1 MSRTGE
7 LLDCLTATIFEFPL
21 IKKGLSARK
30 LISMERRHLKFI
42 SALMALLMFVSP
54 LNSLAMQPAVQP
66 TMSESY
72 SSPCHGLD
80 SDLHSSVQSLGHED
94 MHSAQCMMENCA
106 DVCASL
112 QHCSSQAP
120 IILSQADHQGYVKA
134 QRLAIE
140 PLTDSHLS
148 VHPPGLY
155 RPPRA

>member
-1 MSRTGE
+1 MSRFGE
-7 LLDCLTATIFEFPL
+7 LLDYSAAAIFEFPL
-21 IKKGLSARK
+21 KNKGLSTRK

-42 SALMALLMFVSP
+42 SALLALLMFVSP
-54 LNSLAMQPAVQP
+54 LSSLAVQP
-66 TMSESY
+66 AMSESH

-80 SDLHSSVQSLGHED
+80 SDAHSPSHSLGHED

-134 QRLAIE
+134 QRLAID
-140 PLTDSHLS
+140 PVTDSHLS